1 REAKAIGHFHQ
12 AYSLSISLRTRHAK
26 IVLDPAFGVGP
37 FFMADDADTFA
48 AEASK
53 ASNNGGVLAELPV
66 TGERDEAGDEPVD
79 VVGAMRA
86 LRMAGDL
93 RFLPGRELGVQVLQG
108 ERGFCLKPANL
119 FADGDGIAALAH
131 RAEFLDFG
139 LQLGHRFF
147 EIEIAAH
154 WVRASVFWAN

>member
-1 REAKAIGHFHQ
+1 
-12 AYSLSISLRTRHAK
+12 
-26 IVLDPAFGVGP
+26 
-37 FFMADDADTFA
+37 
-48 AEASK
+48 
-53 ASNNGGVLAELPV
+53 
-66 TGERDEAGDEPVD
+66 
-79 VVGAMRA
+79 MRA

-139 LQLGHRFF
+139 LQLGHRLF

-154 WVRASVFWAN
+154 GSGQMCFSGRPDAVKAS